1 MKLKYYLRGLGIGMI
16 ATTIILMICFS
27 QQDTTVSDE
36 YVIERAKALGMVMPE
51 DTEAQDSTEPTEGM
65 AENDNQNTEK
75 QDGFVT
81 GHSNTPV
88 TMAGNN
94 RQDISDD
101 NNSMGR
107 DPENVQNHTE
117 VKAPEDTEAKT
128 PESIQKDTE
137 RKAEGNSPDASETQE
152 PADASKNAGEK
163 APTSDQPAKSGNYRL
178 IIKKGDVCRTI
189 CDTLQANGLIEDS
202 ESLRKHLSGIGR
214 ASTLATGAYE
224 IPYGITMEEVAE
236 LLAEGPVERMD

>member
-51 DTEAQDSTEPTEGM
+51 ETEPEDSTEPTEGLSKDV
-65 AENDNQNTEK
+65 EQDTKK
-75 QDGFVT
+75 QDGYVT
-81 GHSNTPV
+81 GHSNMPV
-88 TMAGNN
+88 TMSGDG
-94 RQDISDD
+94 RQEIPDAEK
-101 NNSMGR
+101 NTEVMQPEKTGEQV
-107 DPENVQNHTE
+107 PENT
-117 VKAPEDTEAKT
+117 
-128 PESIQKDTE
+128 QKDTE
-137 RKAEGNSPDASETQE
+137 MNAVGDTPHTSETRE
-152 PADASKNAGEK
+152 PIDSSQNEEAKV
-163 APTSDQPAKSGNYRL
+163 PTGDQPAASGNYRL

-189 CDTLQANGLIEDS
+189 CETLQANGLIEDS

-214 ASTLATGAYE
+214 ASTLATGAYD

-236 LLAEGPVERMD
+236 LLAQGPVERMD

>member
-27 QQDTTVSDE
+27 LQDTTVSDE

-51 DTEAQDSTEPTEGM
+51 ETEPKDSTEPTEELSKI
-65 AENDNQNTEK
+65 ENPDADE

-81 GHSNTPV
+81 DHSNTPV
-88 TMAGNN
+88 TMTGNSSQEISDGNN
-94 RQDISDD
+94 SVVK
-101 NNSMGR
+101 
-107 DPENVQNHTE
+107 DPDTVQKN
-117 VKAPEDTEAKT
+117 TEAKT
-128 PESIQKDTE
+128 PVNTQKDTDIS
-137 RKAEGNSPDASETQE
+137 AESSSPDASGTQE
-152 PADASKNAGEK
+152 PVDSPQDTGVK
-163 APTSDQPAKSGNYRL
+163 APSSDQPAESGNYRL
-178 IIKKGDVCRTI
+178 IIKKGDVCRTV

-224 IPYGITMEEVAE
+224 IPFGITMEEVAE
-236 LLAEGPVERMD
+236 LLAKGPVERMD